1 VLDDPR
7 GLFASG
13 HVAPIISEKVLREHG
28 PRLRETIDAVTKTLT
43 TPAMRQMNAAV
54 DVGGRT
60 AAAVAKEFLA
70 AKNLL

>member
-1 VLDDPR
+1 
-7 GLFASG
+7 
-13 HVAPIISEKVLREHG
+13 
-28 PRLRETIDAVTKTLT
+28 
-43 TPAMRQMNAAV
+43 MRQMNAAV